1 MKKVIKSV
9 FVSTLILIPAFTNYV
24 LADPP
29 SPPGPGGSP
38 SSHGGTPVGA
48 PIDNGILI
56 LLILGVIY
64 GAYKIYEFRKAKS
77 VQETAK

>member
-1 MKKVIKSV
+1 MKKVIKSI
-9 FVSTLILIPAFTNYV
+9 FVSALILIPAITNYI

-38 SSHGGTPVGA
+38 STHGGTPVGA
-48 PIDNGILI
+48 PIDNGIFI

-64 GAYKIYEFRKAKS
+64 GAYKIYESRKAKS
-77 VQETAK
+77 VQEAAK

>member
-1 MKKVIKSV
+1 MKKAIRSLIV
-9 FVSTLILIPAFTNYV
+9 FTLILIPAITNYV

-38 SSHGGTPVGA
+38 AGHGGTPVGA

-56 LLILGVIY
+56 LLALGVIY
-64 GAYKIYEFRKAKS
+64 GVYKLYEVRKAKTL
-77 VQETAK
+77 EEPAK

>member
-1 MKKVIKSV
+1 MKKVIRSV
-9 FVSTLILIPAFTNYV
+9 FVTALILIPAITNYI

-38 SSHGGTPVGA
+38 AGHGGTPVGA

-56 LLILGVIY
+56 LLILGVVY
-64 GAYKIYEFRKAKS
+64 GAYKIYELRKAKS
-77 VQETAK
+77 LEQPAK